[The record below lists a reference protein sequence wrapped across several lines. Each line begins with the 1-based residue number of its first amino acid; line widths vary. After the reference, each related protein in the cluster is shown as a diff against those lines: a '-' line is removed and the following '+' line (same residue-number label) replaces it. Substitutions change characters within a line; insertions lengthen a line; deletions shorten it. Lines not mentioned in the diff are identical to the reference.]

1 MLISLHI
8 ENVAVIKCAD
18 VDFSSGFM
26 VLTGETGAG
35 KSIIIDSV
43 NLLLG
48 AKADKELIRTG
59 TDRLMVSG
67 LFGGLTDEVLS
78 AFDEL
83 GVCADEDGNILIQ
96 RSVGRDGKSI
106 IKINGRAVSLSVLK
120 SVTPLLV
127 SIHGQ
132 SDTRELSEPAKHL
145 ELLDVYAD
153 NGELLSKYSAVYS
166 ELEALRHQRRDV
178 EEKAK
183 ESERLKEILEFQISD
198 ITSASLKSGE
208 EEALIDKKL
217 KLKNR
222 EKIDRH
228 AEFVYKALKGSEK
241 GSVTYLLERSISAL
255 NQISDVIPECESYAE
270 RLRNVI
276 YESEDIAEEALAL
289 MDEEGGDPT
298 QTINKI
304 ESRLDKISR
313 LKRKYGATVD
323 EVIAFGERAKSEL
336 EEIDNSENVIKSLAE
351 REKEI
356 FAAASEIASELHARR
371 AGAAKLLEEGVKK
384 ILEFLDMPKVVFFV
398 DVRAEYKNAEPELG
412 RFGFDRVEFYI
423 SANRGADAQPISK
436 IASGG
441 ELARIMLA
449 LKSVLA
455 DKDGTLTVVFDE
467 IDAGVSGKTARKIGI
482 KMLDLAKNT
491 QIFCVTHSAQ
501 IASLA
506 DSHYLIKKS
515 DEGTET
521 ETSVSLLDTDGR
533 IDELSRILGGIDV
546 TESQRAAALDMLKE
560 RESYKP

>member
-255 NQISDVIPECESYAE
+255 NQISDVIPECESYVE

-336 EEIDNSENVIKSLAE
+336 EEIDNSEKVIKSLAE

>member
-255 NQISDVIPECESYAE
+255 NQISDVIPECESYVE